1 MLVLI
6 RRRQTQN
13 AARYDR
19 GLRRRAVS
27 QDLAGGRRRGAV
39 LAHVAGGEPG
49 DRESESLG
57 GCWLRPENDTNK
69 QSYGYKSTT
78 DRGLHYC
85 SLHLLEPATGN
96 HKCLAY
102 SGWAAKIT
110 PTSGPTATKAP
121 RIVVFITVLSI
132 FLNPHS
138 NGWRTRALRAIAT
151 AQLQTDRKGLAR
163 FGDRP

>member
-27 QDLAGGRRRGAV
+27 QDLAGGQPV
-39 LAHVAGGEPG
+39 

-78 DRGLHYC
+78 DRGLNYC
-85 SLHLLEPATGN
+85 SLHLLEPAL
-96 HKCLAY
+96 KRLANPR
-102 SGWAAKIT
+102 T
-110 PTSGPTATKAP
+110 PSHRNSSTAN
-121 RIVVFITVLSI
+121 R
-132 FLNPHS
+132 
-138 NGWRTRALRAIAT
+138 
-151 AQLQTDRKGLAR
+151 
-163 FGDRP
+163 